1 MTYVFKT
8 PFSHAETVSM
18 VEKTIT
24 AIGGK
29 FKNDVGDWR
38 AKGFATVLSATAQF
52 FFHEKE
58 NECSVRVVFRRHHTD
73 SRRFWRTFVEKL
85 NELYPDVDFGI
96 NAKTPY
102 ELVAVLNLTGDT
114 EQVHFSRTSGG
125 TSLGGFLLGGLAFG
139 APGAI
144 VGGMSGTQKT
154 VGTTQTVYSDKV
166 NVRMLWSDG
175 LLQERQVDKREN
187 LYHEIM
193 NMIS

>member
-1 MTYVFKT
+1 MIFVFKT
-8 PFSHAETVSM
+8 PFSQAETASM
-18 VEKTIT
+18 VEKTIL
-24 AIGGK
+24 AIKGK
-29 FKNDVGDWR
+29 YKNNIGDWR
-38 AKGFATVLSATAQF
+38 AKGFITVLSATARF
-52 FFHEKE
+52 FFYEKE
-58 NECSVRVVFRRHHTD
+58 NECNVRVVFRRHSTD

-85 NELYPDVDFGI
+85 TELYPDIDFGI
-96 NAKTPY
+96 TAKTPY

-114 EQVHFSRTSGG
+114 KQVHFSRSSGG

-144 VGGMSGTQKT
+144 VGGLSGTQRT
-154 VGTTQTVYSDKV
+154 VGTTRTVYSDTV

-175 LLQERQVDKREN
+175 FLQERQVDKREN

>member
-1 MTYVFKT
+1 MLVTGERRDLLPSSPPRRSFSSMRKKT
-8 PFSHAETVSM
+8 NAVSGWFSA
-18 VEKTIT
+18 
-24 AIGGK
+24 
-29 FKNDVGDWR
+29 D
-38 AKGFATVLSATAQF
+38 
-52 FFHEKE
+52 
-58 NECSVRVVFRRHHTD
+58 HTD

-85 NELYPDVDFGI
+85 NELYPDIDFGI

-154 VGTTQTVYSDKV
+154 VGTTRTVYSDKV